1 VTIGAHYSGASVS
14 TGPPASLTER
24 KQQRDG
30 SILTGDG
37 STTGGRLAVV
47 RRDRQARGERVNHDL
62 CSGRI
67 RQKAPIRMIGI
78 ISFTDGHCSR
88 T

>member
-1 VTIGAHYSGASVS
+1 LEAIVAVRI
-14 TGPPASLTER
+14 
-24 KQQRDG
+24 
-30 SILTGDG
+30 
-37 STTGGRLAVV
+37 AVV
-47 RRDRQARGERVNHDL
+47 RRDRQAGGERVNHDL